1 MHSELDLINL
11 KGGKRMKRHILALT
25 VIAIFLVFPFW
36 VGAIDNLAE
45 ADKIFDQGGIE
56 NYKNSIDLYV
66 KAVEQQPDDYE
77 ASWKCARAYREYAD
91 KAKKKGIEGWKDICA
106 QYGKAGMQYAQK
118 AIELKP
124 QRPDGHY
131 YYGLNV
137 GIYSDGVS
145 ILTALSE
152 GLKGKT
158 QKAFEKTYE
167 INKMY
172 KEGGPMLS
180 LGRFWAVLPW
190 PLRDR
195 KKSLTYYREYQA
207 SKFFVTNTEAQLFL
221 AELLIQMGGDEHKAE
236 AKGYLENG
244 LKSDDP
250 YFKDWA
256 TQLQANLK

>member
-1 MHSELDLINL
+1 
-11 KGGKRMKRHILALT
+11 MKRTILAASIGVLFLT
-25 VIAIFLVFPFW
+25 FPLG
-36 VGAIDNLAE
+36 VAAVDYLAE
-45 ADKIFDQGGIE
+45 ADKIFDQGGVE
-56 NYKNSIDLYV
+56 NYKKSIDLYV

-77 ASWKCARAYREYAD
+77 AAWKSARAHREYAD
-91 KAKKKGIEGWKDICA
+91 KAKKKGVEGWKEICA

-124 QRPDGHY
+124 GRPDGHY

-145 ILTALSE
+145 IFTALKE
-152 GLKGKT
+152 GLKDKT
-158 QKAFEKTYE
+158 QTSFEKTYE

-195 KKSLTYYREYQA
+195 KKSLAYYREYQETPYFA
-207 SKFFVTNTEAQLFL
+207 TNTEAQLFL
-221 AELLIQMGGDEHKAE
+221 AELLIQMGGDETKAE
-236 AKGYLENG
+236 ASGLLETA

-256 TQLQANLK
+256 TQLQDKLK

>member
-1 MHSELDLINL
+1 MNKHIWGITTAIIILI
-11 KGGKRMKRHILALT
+11 
-25 VIAIFLVFPFW
+25 FPFW
-36 VGAIDNLAE
+36 VGAVDYLAE
-45 ADKIFDQGGIE
+45 ADKIFDQGGLE
-56 NYKNSIDLYV
+56 NYKKSIDLYV
-66 KAVEQQPDDYE
+66 KAVEQQADDYE
-77 ASWKCARAYREYAD
+77 AAWKCARAHREYAD
-91 KAKKKGIEGWKDICA
+91 ETKKKGVEGREDNCA

-124 QRPDGHY
+124 ERPDGHY

-145 ILTALSE
+145 IFTALKE
-152 GLKGKT
+152 GLKDKT
-158 QKAFEKTYE
+158 QTSFEKAYE

-195 KKSLTYYREYQA
+195 KKSLAYYREYQETQYFA
-207 SKFFVTNTEAQLFL
+207 TNIEARLFL
-221 AELLIQMGGDEHKAE
+221 AELLIQMGGDKNKTE
-236 AKGYLENG
+236 AKSYVDDG

-250 YFKDWA
+250 YFTDWA
-256 TQLQANLK
+256 KQLQAKLK

>member
-1 MHSELDLINL
+1 MRQTITAATI
-11 KGGKRMKRHILALT
+11 GAL
-25 VIAIFLVFPFW
+25 FLVFPFGGLA
-36 VGAIDNLAE
+36 VDYLAE
-45 ADKIFDQGGIE
+45 ADKIYDQGGLD
-56 NYKNSIDLYV
+56 NYKKSIDLYV

-77 ASWKCARAYREYAD
+77 AAWKCARAHREYAD
-91 KAKKKGIEGWKDICA
+91 KAKKIGAEGWKAICA

-124 QRPDGHY
+124 ERPDGHY

-145 ILTALSE
+145 IFTALKE
-152 GLKGKT
+152 GLKDKT
-158 QKAFEKTYE
+158 QKSFEKTYA

-195 KKSLTYYREYQA
+195 KKSSTYYREYQETPYFI
-207 SKFFVTNTEAQLFL
+207 SNTEAQLFL
-221 AELLIQMGGDEHKAE
+221 AELLIQMGGDKNKVE
-236 AKGYLENG
+236 AKNYLETA
-244 LKSDDP
+244 LKSEDP
-250 YFKDWA
+250 YFKEWA
-256 TQLQANLK
+256 KQLQSKLK

>member
-1 MHSELDLINL
+1 
-11 KGGKRMKRHILALT
+11 MKRYIWGAT
-25 VIAIFLVFPFW
+25 IAAIFIAFPFYVIAV
-36 VGAIDNLAE
+36 DYLAQ
-45 ADKIFDQGGIE
+45 ADKIYDQGGVE
-56 NYKNSIDLYV
+56 NFKKSIDLYI
-66 KAVEQQPDDYE
+66 KAVEQDPNDYE
-77 ASWKCARAYREYAD
+77 AAWKCARAHREYAD
-91 KAKKKGIEGWKDICA
+91 KAKKKGMEGWEKICA
-106 QYGKAGMQYAQK
+106 QYGKAGMLYAQK

-145 ILTALSE
+145 IFTALRE
-152 GLKGKT
+152 GLKDKT
-158 QKAFEKTYE
+158 QKSFEKTYE

-195 KKSLTYYREYQA
+195 EKSLAYYREYQQTQYFA
-207 SKFFVTNTEAQLFL
+207 TNTEAQLFL
-221 AELLIQMGGDEHKAE
+221 AELLVQIGGDKNKTE
-236 AKGYLENG
+236 AKGYLETA
-244 LKSDDP
+244 LTSEDP

-256 TQLQANLK
+256 KQLETKIK

>member
-1 MHSELDLINL
+1 
-11 KGGKRMKRHILALT
+11 MKRYIWGIATAIIIL
-25 VIAIFLVFPFW
+25 VIPFW
-36 VGAIDNLAE
+36 VAAVDYLAE
-45 ADKIFDQGGIE
+45 ADKIFDQGGVE
-56 NYKNSIDLYV
+56 NYKKSIDLYV

-77 ASWKCARAYREYAD
+77 AAWKSARAHREYAD
-91 KAKKKGIEGWKDICA
+91 KAKKKGVEGWEEICA

-124 QRPDGHY
+124 GRPDGHY

-145 ILTALSE
+145 IFTALKE
-152 GLKGKT
+152 GLKDKT
-158 QKAFEKTYE
+158 QTSFEKTYE

-195 KKSLTYYREYQA
+195 KKSLAYYREYQETPYFA
-207 SKFFVTNTEAQLFL
+207 TNTEAQLFL
-221 AELLIQMGGDEHKAE
+221 AELLIQMGGDKNKAE
-236 AKGYLENG
+236 AKGLVDTA

-256 TQLQANLK
+256 TELQAKLK